1 MKKRVVISVCVA
13 ALVPSLAMAQT
24 YSIGSN
30 PQGSL
35 AYSTAAGIAKVAS
48 EDAGIKARVV
58 PQGGPV
64 VTLPRVEKGQLD
76 FSIAVSLVAAFGKEG
91 RAMFK
96 GKKQKN
102 VRIVAALFPLRL
114 GFFVRKDSGITE
126 ISQLKG
132 KRLGSKFTKQ
142 KVIGITGAAK
152 LATAGLTYKD
162 VKGVPVPNGVRQVD
176 DFMAGKIDAVTFSLA
191 SAKTRQANASVG
203 GIRVLSLPN
212 TPKSLAA
219 MQKVAPGSLIQT
231 IQPGAAIPGGRGTD
245 QHLRDA
251 VHPDGEHEDPGR
263 YRLQGRQGAPWQQE
277 EAGRGPQG
285 VRRFRWCQDAPGHR
299 PSLSPGRAQVLQGER
314 SLGPGRGAGRSPA
327 PYERPARQPGASRAP
342 CALRGVSKDD
352 RRRSRRGI

>member
-1 MKKRVVISVCVA
+1 MNKRLIVSACIA
-13 ALVPSLAMAQT
+13 ALVPGVAAGQT

-35 AYSTAAGIAKVAS
+35 AYSAAAGVAKVAS
-48 EDAGIKARVV
+48 EDGGIKARVV

-96 GKKQKN
+96 GKKQEN
-102 VRIVAALFPLRL
+102 VRIAAVLFPLRL
-114 GFFVRKDSGITE
+114 GFFVRKDSGITK

-142 KVIGITGAAK
+142 KVVGITGAAK

-162 VKGVPVPNGVRQVD
+162 VKPVPVPNGVRQVD

-212 TPKSLAA
+212 TPESLAA

-231 IQPGAAIPGGRGTD
+231 IQPGPRYPGVEGPTNIFVMPFILTASAKTPDAIVYKVVKALHGNKKKLVSVHKAFGDFEGAKM
-245 QHLRDA
+245 HLDI
-251 VHPDGEHEDPGR
+251 G
-263 YRLQGRQGAPWQQE
+263 L
-277 EAGRGPQG
+277 
-285 VRRFRWCQDAPGHR
+285 
-299 PSLSPGRAQVLQGER
+299 
-314 SLGPGRGAGRSPA
+314 
-327 PYERPARQPGASRAP
+327 PYHPGA
-342 CALRGVSKDD
+342 LKFYKEKGL
-352 RRRSRRGI
+352 